1 MVVDVP
7 HQIRKQNSIYLLVA
21 ILTVAMVATYIVRV
35 GGWGGGPPS
44 FLSSS
49 LPHSCAWYVTLQ
61 LPLVSLQCS
70 DCPYH
75 RPLEGLANVTAF
87 VISSEN

>member
-35 GGWGGGPPS
+35 GGWGGVLLPS
-44 FLSSS
+44 FLPPS
-49 LPHSCAWYVTLQ
+49 LIPVH
-61 LPLVSLQCS
+61 
-70 DCPYH
+70 
-75 RPLEGLANVTAF
+75 GM
-87 VISSEN
+87 